1 MSISEERQR
10 RIEAG
15 RRKNRAIRK
24 LLRIDGLDTNVRIMA
39 VTLIDFLSSDSGY
52 EVAWPSVRRLAKRLC
67 ISERTAK
74 RHLASVRKL
83 GIFNVIQ
90 LSPSEA
96 SDYLARLGVE
106 AKFSRCRKYA
116 PNIYRVAEHPIW
128 WDKEKL
134 DKKYADRM
142 LELLDGESAH

>member
-1 MSISEERQR
+1 MSMSEDRQR

-39 VTLIDFLSSDSGY
+39 ITLIDFLSSDSGY
-52 EVAWPSVRRLAKRLC
+52 EVAWPSVNRLAKRLG
-67 ISERTAK
+67 ISDRTAK

-83 GIFNVIQ
+83 GIFDVVQ

-96 SDYLARLGVE
+96 SDYLARLGVTT
-106 AKFSRCRKYA
+106 KFSRCRKYA

-128 WDKEKL
+128 WEKEKL
-134 DKKYADRM
+134 EGEYADRM
-142 LELLDGESAH
+142 LEILERDNE